1 MRLPDRRFP
10 YLPVKK
16 SFRAH
21 NPDNSRDVQS
31 MFRRSGG
38 DRQIARGISSRYPYL
53 NNYVFRFRGSLPHF
67 LLYRVDLR
75 IASFPIII
83 GIVVRKIFCRGG
95 FIGQAAGGY
104 VYSAC
109 RRGRRA
115 YKPSRRFFKR
125 DGRQAA
131 AIIERTTPYA
141 RHAVRNSDGRQAA
154 AFTERKTPYARHA
167 VGDRDRRQ
175 ARAFPERTLSYAR
188 HAVGD
193 LECVRGFPYSIL
205 Y

>member
-1 MRLPDRRFP
+1 MPFYWCDQTKTARVDIKMRLPNRRFP

-16 SFRAH
+16 SFQAH
-21 NPDNSRDVQS
+21 DPDNSRDVQS

-95 FIGQAAGGY
+95 FIGQSVGGY

-115 YKPSRRFFKR
+115 SKPSRRFFKR
-125 DGRQAA
+125 DRQQASAIIERITTYARHAFPYGYGRQAR
-131 AIIERTTPYA
+131 AIIERTIPYA
-141 RHAVRNSDGRQAA
+141 RHAVRNGYGRDAGLIGK
-154 AFTERKTPYARHA
+154 RI
-167 VGDRDRRQ
+167 RRN
-175 ARAFPERTLSYAR
+175 
-188 HAVGD
+188 
-193 LECVRGFPYSIL
+193 
-205 Y
+205 